1 MVTVLCAKK
10 TRQKKKAVLGDFV
23 LLFLS
28 GIGDAVGGVL
38 GLLYTSSLSLG
49 CGQLPLASC

>member
-1 MVTVLCAKK
+1 MVLCAKK
-10 TRQKKKAVLGDFV
+10 TRQKKAVLGDFV